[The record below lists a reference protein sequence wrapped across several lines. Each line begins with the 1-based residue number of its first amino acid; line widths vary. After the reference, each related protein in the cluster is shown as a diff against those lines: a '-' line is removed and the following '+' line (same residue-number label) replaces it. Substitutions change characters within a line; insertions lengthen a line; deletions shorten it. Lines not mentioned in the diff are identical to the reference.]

1 MCYFLDMSG
10 SGVMWEMASHQ
21 TLLPDSFPEL
31 SHVLTI
37 AVYSQYLREA
47 GIASS
52 VKMPVFESNALRLG
66 E

>member
-1 MCYFLDMSG
+1 
-10 SGVMWEMASHQ
+10 MWEMASHQ